1 MVEVHGCRVAMAEA
15 GGGVDGAAFDS
26 YCTVT
31 VAESASTPAILAAAG
46 K

>member
-1 MVEVHGCRVAMAEA
+1 MADA

-31 VAESASTPAILAAAG
+31 VAESASTAAILAAVG